1 MLSLSVALRG
11 PPALVAETVEVVSH
25 GIFSF
30 DDLRRFIPQKVEEA

>member
-11 PPALVAETVEVVSH
+11 PPALVAKTVEVASH

-30 DDLRRFIPQKVEEA
+30 DDLRCFIPQKVEEA

>member
-1 MLSLSVALRG
+1 MCK
-11 PPALVAETVEVVSH
+11 PPASVAETVEVASH